1 MAFNPN
7 EPQNGENI
15 DADVLRSQLNA
26 LNDKFA
32 GITLSQVLTAGSNA
46 GGQPIT
52 GVGSLVLGTLGV
64 ACIQMYANTGS
75 GSAISIESQ
84 TGNQALLLRAGDNPG
99 DKVGVTAVNAPL
111 ILEGATG
118 VQLRAPL
125 LLLDLPTVDPSVTGA
140 VWNDAGALRVS
151 AG

>member
-1 MAFNPN
+1 MPFNPN
-7 EPQNGENI
+7 EPQNGETV
-15 DADVLRSQLNA
+15 DADLLRAQLNA

-32 GITLSQVLTAGSNA
+32 GITLTQVLTAGNNA

-99 DKVGVTAVNAPL
+99 DKVGLTGVNAPL

-125 LLLDLPTVDPSVTGA
+125 LLLDLPTADPGIVGA
-140 VWNDAGALRVS
+140 VWNEAGTLKIS